1 MILVIAPHPDDDIIC
16 CGGIISKYN
25 SNTKVVFVTDGSR
38 GSPIP
43 EERGEKLA
51 LKRINEAYNALG
63 TLGLKDKDRIVFLNN
78 EDGKVSL
85 SRYKVYNQLAE
96 IILEDEKRFQAI
108 YFPSPADVHPD
119 HSEVGKIILKI
130 FKHHKLKDLDL
141 YMYIVHNPPLLP
153 RKLNDLYK
161 EITLLRIKL
170 KYSYKCFKVDNM
182 SLKEQALRKH
192 ESQFK
197 YFDKNIKRIALS
209 SYECF
214 YYKKCVA

>member
-51 LKRINEAYNALG
+51 LKRINEVYNALG

-108 YFPSPADVHPD
+108 YFPSPAEVHPD

-170 KYSYKCFKVDNM
+170 KYSYKCFKVDNV
-182 SLKEQALRKH
+182 SLKEQALIKH

-197 YFDKNIKRIALS
+197 YFHENIKRIALS

-214 YYKKCVA
+214 YYKHLQ